1 MIKKIRKTALVAI
14 AIPTCFLAIVIL
26 VVCDAI
32 AGAACS
38 VVETLNF
45 MID

>member
-14 AIPTCFLAIVIL
+14 AIPTCFLAIVTL
-26 VVCDAI
+26 VVCDAV
-32 AGAACS
+32 AGAACAIA
-38 VVETLNF
+38 ETINF